1 MRYRA
6 LTLRC
11 ECGWPTRR
19 LREVGFTADHQLV
32 VHWNC
37 NGCGRSVYA
46 FKTLVDC
53 WEDCP
58 TEEDL
63 AAAPASDSDEAEAE
77 QEVESDDS
85 CQPVVE
91 EVEEDRKF
99 LQSLGVI
106 LPEEPAP

>member
-1 MRYRA
+1 MGLGKLARKCDKCEGRPHMRYRA

-63 AAAPASDSDEAEAE
+63 AAAPSTDDESDTE
-77 QEVESDDS
+77 QEVDAEV
-85 CQPVVE
+85 PAEGVE
-91 EVEEDRKF
+91 
-99 LQSLGVI
+99 
-106 LPEEPAP
+106 